1 MGFWLL
7 LQNCHLSLTF
17 CEEIM
22 QTVIDSEEIHANFRC
37 VIHYI
42 ISTKYNCTSSIMNEV
57 TTSDKEMVFTLMN
70 VSGCG

>member
-22 QTVIDSEEIHANFRC
+22 QTVIDSEEIHANFRF
-37 VIHYI
+37 VLTRPKLFNPPFNKTS
-42 ISTKYNCTSSIMNEV
+42 ISHGNMLKLCL
-57 TTSDKEMVFTLMN
+57 TTLL
-70 VSGCG
+70 